1 LLLLFDA
8 NVHSKKGILN
18 KSAEYLYRGRITM
31 VYLIIAFAILLIAA
45 PIMAVLPSKRDKER
59 MKKRQTA
66 MRAGISVEMAIID
79 DPDPDPQKYLST
91 TGKPIPRRLSV
102 AAYRIQR
109 IKPKD
114 RTTGE
119 PPAWVA
125 LRYKYRHRT
134 KLSRHWYWEGAAPGP
149 EISPISEFLVGQL
162 DRLPA
167 DAVKVEEKNY
177 FISSYWHE
185 DGEVQ
190 EVIDFLKRCAT
201 VGPGE
206 AGTEPK
212 LLDGPGQ

>member
-1 LLLLFDA
+1 
-8 NVHSKKGILN
+8 
-18 KSAEYLYRGRITM
+18 M
-31 VYLIIAFAILLIAA
+31 VYLIIVFAILLIAA

-91 TGKPIPRRLSV
+91 TGKPIPRKLSV

-109 IKPKD
+109 AKPKN
-114 RTTGE
+114 RMANET
-119 PPAWVA
+119 PVWVA
-125 LRYKYRHRT
+125 LRYKDRHRT
-134 KLSRHWYWEGAAPGP
+134 KLSRHWYWQGAAPEP
-149 EISPISEFLVGQL
+149 EISLISEYLVRQL
-162 DRLPA
+162 DRLPP

-190 EVIDFLKRCAT
+190 EVIDFLKRCAA
-201 VGPGE
+201 VGTGE
-206 AGTEPK
+206 AGTELK